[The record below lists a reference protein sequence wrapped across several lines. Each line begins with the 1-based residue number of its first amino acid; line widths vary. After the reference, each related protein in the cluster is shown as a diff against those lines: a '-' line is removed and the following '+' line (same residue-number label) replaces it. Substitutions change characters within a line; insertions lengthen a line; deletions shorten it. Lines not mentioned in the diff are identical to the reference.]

1 MKIENTELE
10 CSEVEEMC
18 LRRYLGKDT
27 ETMEAWAQRVW
38 SMCEAKS
45 KEDPEKM
52 GQFEKRLPRVYKA
65 EEGQTWQERAQHLWE
80 QKKQKRREAMCREF
94 SLVLGDDAEIM
105 KLKTDKKYK
114 TADEMFDESLVRL
127 NG

>member
-10 CSEVEEMC
+10 CNEAEEMC
-18 LRRYLGKDT
+18 LRRYLGKET

-45 KEDPEKM
+45 KEDPEQM
-52 GQFEKRLPRVYKA
+52 GEYVKPLPRVYKA
-65 EEGQTWQERAQHLWE
+65 EEGQTWQERAQYLWDE
-80 QKKQKRREAMCREF
+80 KKKKRKEAMCREF
-94 SLVLGDDAEIM
+94 QLMFGSDEEIL
-105 KLKTDKKYK
+105 KLKTDGKYK
-114 TADEMFDESLVRL
+114 SADEMHAESIVRL